1 MQIEDYFNFL
11 AENDIRIKGT
21 RIGIESVLYE
31 YIYNCLSPEEI
42 DQRFHTVTLEQV
54 YATILYFLQN
64 QQKVSAYFADYL
76 EYCRKARE
84 EYEKNLPPVVV
95 RLHALKAKRQAVPNN
110 SRPNIPKNSPESTI
124 PSPSKYEQ
132 K

>member
-11 AENDIRIKGT
+11 AEDDIRIKGT

-84 EYEKNLPPVVV
+84 EYEKNPPPVVL
-95 RLHALKAKRQAVPNN
+95 RLRKILAERRKRTE
-110 SRPNIPKNSPESTI
+110 IPEISSVQSSTA
-124 PSPSKYEQ
+124 
-132 K
+132 